1 MNDIKILNQLPVIEK
16 CRRIFQSIA
25 LLDAIIMP
33 EWEYRYYSFNAK
45 WYTNEMMASM
55 RDGSGQHYFALFNK
69 YGLIIKGFEH
79 YSTVDNRFQQTGEI
93 DKKIFKY
100 VPVEFNNFLKENAFV
115 IDKTTFCLWNLK
127 NEEVWHSGK
136 EHNSNELYL
145 LKVLIDG
152 AEGYV
157 KWAEEY
163 YETDIPISIVKDIF
177 DFMPLNNDMIKSL
190 NKEISLEDILEDI
203 AEIAYPIGN

>member
-177 DFMPLNNDMIKSL
+177 DFMPLNNDMIKSI

-203 AEIAYPIGN
+203 AEIDYPIGN

>member
-69 YGLIIKGFEH
+69 CGLIIKGFEH

-127 NEEVWHSGK
+127 NEEVWHSVK